1 MGILKKTVTAA
12 RESTSLHFP
21 NETEMAPEDSDTGV
35 TNNYVVD
42 LLVDPEEVE
51 GGDTHFTNEEDY
63 NDETKRIH
71 AASKGKETATKHPG
85 KGSTPKHP
93 GAVPLA
99 KEKKHHP
106 AKTKAGLD
114 EDDFQG
120 EDDPDFTQGPNAN
133 ADFPAG
139 GPDSGTQKLAA
150 KSKVKAETGE
160 PNGLQDTQHRSNF
173 EDPTANY
180 LEVHEEGLQAG
191 RGEGMQTAELDDG
204 VEMPNANA
212 PQQELHVESDVEE
225 FEDQEPEA
233 MDEGADDEEIEEA
246 VGPGEEEMS
255 ILDVDG
261 ADDEADDVVFAN
273 VGTSVK
279 VIKANRIIASMS
291 KKVAARAGHEDMYL
305 SEQFAT
311 VTEVEMAKHGVRA
324 GLKKM
329 GFVLA
334 TVNLATAEVLNKRV
348 EMKAKK
354 MTASARAEAQA
365 QFDVL
370 EQALAIAAVGINKGF
385 FKDQRNELRAS
396 LESEL
401 EAAGVRGAKKMLAT
415 VFATKGIDF
424 AKAILTVAKRVAV
437 MGEETRANF
446 VKALDMV
453 GDELNDDEDLFGNS
467 AAPDF
472 QSQFASDEEDHEADE
487 FADEVADE
495 QAPQTVHA
503 ALVRPATNLRRDV
516 NPKSTGYSVSAAAIL
531 SGKAPLPFA

>member
-1 MGILKKTVTAA
+1 V
-12 RESTSLHFP
+12 S
-21 NETEMAPEDSDTGV
+21 
-35 TNNYVVD
+35 
-42 LLVDPEEVE
+42 
-51 GGDTHFTNEEDY
+51 
-63 NDETKRIH
+63 
-71 AASKGKETATKHPG
+71 
-85 KGSTPKHP
+85 
-93 GAVPLA
+93 
-99 KEKKHHP
+99 
-106 AKTKAGLD
+106 
-114 EDDFQG
+114 
-120 EDDPDFTQGPNAN
+120 
-133 ADFPAG
+133 
-139 GPDSGTQKLAA
+139 
-150 KSKVKAETGE
+150 
-160 PNGLQDTQHRSNF
+160 
-173 EDPTANY
+173 
-180 LEVHEEGLQAG
+180 
-191 RGEGMQTAELDDG
+191 AELDDD
-204 VEMPNANA
+204 VELPEGNA
-212 PQQELHVESDVEE
+212 PQQALHVEGDADGIEE
-225 FEDQEPEA
+225 FEDQEPVAE
-233 MDEGADDEEIEEA
+233 EVPGDEEFEEA

-261 ADDEADDVVFAN
+261 ADDDADDVVFAN
-273 VGTSVK
+273 VGNSVK

-305 SEQFAT
+305 SEQFAQ

-354 MTASARAEAQA
+354 LTANARAEAQA

-385 FKDQRNELRAS
+385 FKDHRNELRAS

-401 EAAGVRGAKKMLAT
+401 EAAGVRGAKKMLAN
-415 VFATKGIDF
+415 VFASKGIDF

-453 GDELNDDEDLFGNS
+453 GDELNDDDDLFGNS

-472 QSQFASDEEDHEADE
+472 QSQFASDEEQEHEADE
-487 FADEVADE
+487 FADEVAEE

-503 ALVRPATNLRRDV
+503 ALLRPASNLRRDV